1 MTERIEYTIP
11 YADGGTLQLGRLTR
25 VMGVI
30 NVTPD
35 SFSDG
40 GLNADVATAM
50 ETATKMVEQGADII
64 DVGGESSR
72 PGAPAVPADEEAGRI
87 LPVIGGIK
95 KSLDVRVS
103 VDTMKAE
110 VARRALDAG
119 ADMINDVTALRDP
132 EMLPLAV
139 ESGAPVILMHMRGT
153 PRTMQEETHYDD
165 LLGVVTGFLADSVE
179 SAVAAG
185 LSDDKIIIDPGI
197 GFGKSVEGNLAIL
210 ERLHAL
216 KSVGKP
222 ILIGASRKSF
232 IGAVLDLPV
241 EDRLEGSLAVA
252 AYASAAGAHIIRAH
266 DVGATV
272 RVTRMIDAIRGA
284 GENDQQCSS
293 DCPPHF
299 TCRT

>member
-1 MTERIEYTIP
+1 MVERTEHTIRF
-11 YADGGTLQLGRLTR
+11 ADGGSLQLGRLTR

-40 GLNADVATAM
+40 GRHADAGSAL
-50 ETATKMVEQGADII
+50 EAAAKMVESGADII

-72 PGAPAVPADEEAGRI
+72 PGASAITAEEEARRV
-87 LPVIGGIK
+87 LPVIDGIK
-95 KSLDVRVS
+95 KRLDVRIS
-103 VDTMKAE
+103 VDTTKAA
-110 VARRALDAG
+110 VARRALEAG
-119 ADMINDVTALRDP
+119 ADMINDITALRDP
-132 EMLPLAV
+132 AMLPLAV
-139 ESGAPVILMHMRGT
+139 ESGAPVVLMHMRGT
-153 PRTMQEETHYDD
+153 PRTMQLDTHYDD
-165 LLGVVTGFLADSVE
+165 LLASVSGFLRDCSE

-197 GFGKSVEGNLAIL
+197 GFGKSAEGNLAIL
-210 ERLHAL
+210 ERLHVL
-216 KSVGKP
+216 NRVGKP

-284 GENDQQCSS
+284 RENDQPCSS
-293 DCPPHF
+293 DCPPPF
-299 TCRT
+299 ICRT